1 MWHTLPRTV
10 LPLASILLMPA
21 FDVVI
26 VYVLH
31 QPVHIA
37 QIPSLATFPCAD
49 SDLFMNILLIESSR
63 NAG

>member
-1 MWHTLPRTV
+1 
-10 LPLASILLMPA
+10 MPA